1 MILIFLLIIIG
12 IMAYFIRES
21 QKFNHSAEL
30 IQLQDSNKSVIQDNI
45 QSKSPLL
52 IHNLINDDVL
62 STMTFQSIVNDNP
75 GYIIKDN
82 DKNISLSI
90 FNDEKIKQTYV
101 IENQNMIKDL
111 ELYNSLN
118 NICNT
123 FSNDLTCNLKVKLN
137 LFKGDH
143 KVTIQKNK
151 HNSLLITQ
159 LFGETIFYIINPKHS
174 DIVTKDHDEIKKW
187 AIKIILKKGLNLY
200 IPPEWYYIY
209 EVNGESIFANSFSD
223 NYFTFLYNYLR

>member
-1 MILIFLLIIIG
+1 MV
-12 IMAYFIRES
+12 YFIRDS

-30 IQLQDSNKSVIQDNI
+30 LQLQDSNKSVIQANI

-52 IHNLINDDVL
+52 IHNLINDDIL
-62 STMTFQSIVNDNP
+62 STITFKSIVDDNP

-90 FNDEKIKQTYV
+90 FNDEKIKQVYM
-101 IENQNMIKDL
+101 IDNQNMIKDL
-111 ELYNSLN
+111 ELYDSLT
-118 NICNT
+118 NICDT
-123 FSNDLTCNLKVKLN
+123 FSNELTCNLQIKLN
-137 LFKGDH
+137 LFKGNH
-143 KVTIQKNK
+143 KATIQKNK

-159 LFGETIFYIINPKHS
+159 LVGETIFYIINPKHS
-174 DIVTKDHDEIKKW
+174 EIVTKSYNETKKW

-209 EVNGESIFANSFSD
+209 EVNGESIFANSYSD